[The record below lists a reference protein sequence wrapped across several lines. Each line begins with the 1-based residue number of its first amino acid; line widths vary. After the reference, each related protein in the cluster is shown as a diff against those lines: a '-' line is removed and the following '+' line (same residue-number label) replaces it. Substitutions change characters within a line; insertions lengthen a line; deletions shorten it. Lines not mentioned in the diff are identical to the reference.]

1 MLLPGITTPQL
12 VSLRL
17 LDAAGIVR
25 AASDFKLVTGFV
37 PTNITVVAPPTTDMA
52 TFASNANVVVIDS
65 PPGGLFPINT
75 TLQME
80 VWVDYGMPQY

>member
-1 MLLPGITTPQL
+1 MLPGVTTPQMA
-12 VSLRL
+12 SLRL
-17 LDAAGIVR
+17 YNVLGISI
-25 AASDFKLVTGFV
+25 AASDFKIVNGFV
-37 PTNITVVAPPTTDMA
+37 QTTITVVAPPSTDMA
-52 TFASNANVVVIDS
+52 TFASNANVVMIDA